1 MPTEEFVLIPRNMF
15 TTEQP
20 QVSQILKDPVAR
32 NKSKQLSLLQRT
44 LKHEQPEAVIHQN
57 TEQQTDDVM
66 VSDEE
71 EKRQNITDRFK
82 QKEFDEISQNVIN
95 DINFLE
101 KDKLEKSKIILKKIN
116 QSRNISL
123 DDEGEI
129 LIDERS
135 TNIPAST
142 FLYSLQQ
149 TLSKLS
155 HNHYEVLKYLNLAPH
170 LTCNTY
176 AKKFIKVQKEQK
188 LRQFPDGGAS
198 EQKPSVER
206 AEKTETASFDEEGFA
221 DAEEEIKTPT
231 SWKTPFSG
239 NQKTK

>member
-1 MPTEEFVLIPRNMF
+1 MPTEEFLLIPPNMC

-20 QVSQILKDPVAR
+20 QVLQIFKDPTAR
-32 NKSKQLSLLQRT
+32 NKSKQRSLLQRT
-44 LKHEQPEAVIHQN
+44 LKQEQPEAVIHQN

-66 VSDEE
+66 ASDEE
-71 EKRQNITDRFK
+71 EKQQKITDGFK
-82 QKEFDEISQNVIN
+82 QKEFDEISQNVID
-95 DINFLE
+95 DINFLD

-142 FLYSLQQ
+142 FLYALQQ
-149 TLSKLS
+149 TSSKFS
-155 HNHYEVLKYLNLAPH
+155 HDHYEVLNYLKLAPH

-176 AKKFIKVQKEQK
+176 AKKFIKIQKEQK
-188 LRQFPDGGAS
+188 LGQFPYGGAS
-198 EQKPSVER
+198 EQKHALS
-206 AEKTETASFDEEGFA
+206 TACFCSLA
-221 DAEEEIKTPT
+221 P
-231 SWKTPFSG
+231 PSG
-239 NQKTK
+239 N

>member
-1 MPTEEFVLIPRNMF
+1 
-15 TTEQP
+15 
-20 QVSQILKDPVAR
+20 
-32 NKSKQLSLLQRT
+32 
-44 LKHEQPEAVIHQN
+44 
-57 TEQQTDDVM
+57 M

-129 LIDERS
+129 LINERS
-135 TNIPAST
+135 TSIPAST
-142 FLYSLQQ
+142 FLYALQQ
-149 TLSKLS
+149 TSSKLS
-155 HNHYEVLKYLNLAPH
+155 HNHYEVLNYLNLAPH

-198 EQKPSVER
+198 EKKPSVER
-206 AEKTETASFDEEGFA
+206 AEKTETASRRRGRNQNANKLENS
-221 DAEEEIKTPT
+221 IQ
-231 SWKTPFSG
+231 WK
-239 NQKTK
+239 